1 MLTVANQLTLLR
13 IALVPALVALVLSH
27 RFGWALAVFVLAGIT
42 DLLDGLIARL
52 GHQRTA
58 LGAMLDPVADKLL
71 LGSSYVALTWASNLP
86 CSIPAWLTLTI
97 LTRDVIIVIAVVLVN
112 LFVGRRVFLPSF
124 LGKLNTAV
132 QLVYR
137 GARHGQQRA
146 WEQCLGGVDVVFVD
160 RVWRDGDLR
169 RPLRLDRGYPALAP
183 GPSPP
188 RGLKLLLSPLR
199 RGPVCS

>member
-1 MLTVANQLTLLR
+1 MSQPTLTVANQLTLLR
-13 IALVPALVALVLSH
+13 IALVPALIALVLSH
-27 RFGWALAVFVLAGIT
+27 RFGWALAAFVLAGIT

-52 GHQRTA
+52 GRQRTA

-97 LTRDVIIVIAVVLVN
+97 LTRDLIIVIAVVLVN

-132 QLVYR
+132 QLFTAGLVMVSNAL
-137 GARHGQQRA
+137 G
-146 WEQCLGGVDVVFVD
+146 ECLGGVDVVFVIAFGVTVISGVHY
-160 RVWRDGDLR
+160 VWTAGTQ
-169 RPLRLDRGYPALAP
+169 
-183 GPSPP
+183 PSPQAP
-188 RGLKLLLSPLR
+188 AP
-199 RGPVCS
+199 PVD